1 MFNYSPLK
9 RKFFF
14 RMELL
19 IYFHG
24 PGITGSQRELRF
36 PSPYKSSDLQD
47 STQAQETVWWN
58 GKPQRQESL
67 KLEINPNVQPVA
79 QQPRRIPHSMKKS
92 NAKLQ
97 GVREQATIERVEGA
111 TPWLTPLIAI
121 PKKAG
126 DLGA

>member
-1 MFNYSPLK
+1 
-9 RKFFF
+9 
-14 RMELL
+14 
-19 IYFHG
+19 
-24 PGITGSQRELRF
+24 
-36 PSPYKSSDLQD
+36 
-47 STQAQETVWWN
+47 
-58 GKPQRQESL
+58 
-67 KLEINPNVQPVA
+67 
-79 QQPRRIPHSMKKS
+79 MKKS